1 MLLENA
7 LTFKYHK
14 PMIPKYDPYLE
25 KYLKEYQENP
35 RSRVFAP
42 LAEAYRKSGL
52 IDEAME
58 ICKEGLEYHPNF
70 LSGIVALA
78 RCYFDKGLYTAAIK
92 ELEKVTSEVP
102 DNYLAQKLL
111 ALSYSLVGDRNN
123 ALKAFKMV
131 LYMNPRDKDAKIAI
145 VEIENEDKK
154 IVEEDIK
161 NATESENIAEEES
174 APPPFSSQQTFQ
186 TNPDFKIIDNIG
198 NEADLNFE
206 EKHISQAFNA
216 TKEEDPEEI
225 LTNISTMTMGDL
237 LLAQGHKDKALEVY
251 KKILDQNP
259 DQIVIKHKIEAL
271 EQDLGIGTYDNES
284 LEFEEIT
291 KEEADSP
298 EDYTELSESVEPLV
312 TGNTDVNTIANNEEV
327 LSSAPTMESLDD
339 EWIFQNTTTKDDK
352 VSKLKSF
359 LNKINRYKTV
369 S

>member
-7 LTFKYHK
+7 VTFKYHK
-14 PMIPKYDPYLE
+14 IMIPKYDPYLE

-78 RCYFDKGLYTAAIK
+78 RCYFDKGMYTAAIK

-131 LYMNPRDKDAKIAI
+131 LYMNPRDKEAKISI
-145 VEIENEDKK
+145 IEIENEEKK
-154 IVEEDIK
+154 IVEENIK
-161 NATESENIAEEES
+161 NSGACEHIAEEEFV
-174 APPPFSSQQTFQ
+174 PPPFSSQQDLK
-186 TNPDFKIIDNIG
+186 TNPDFKIIDDIG
-198 NEADLNFE
+198 HEADFDFE

-216 TKEEDPEEI
+216 VTEEDPEKI

-237 LLAQGHKDKALEVY
+237 LMAQGHKEKALEVY

-259 DQIVIKHKIEAL
+259 DQIIIKHKIEEL
-271 EQDLGIGTYDNES
+271 EKDLGINIYDNKS
-284 LEFEEIT
+284 LEFDEIT
-291 KEEADSP
+291 KEETDTP
-298 EDYTELSESVEPLV
+298 EDSLEAPEHEERSAVENTETLASYP
-312 TGNTDVNTIANNEEV
+312 TI
-327 LSSAPTMESLDD
+327 ESLDD
-339 EWIFQNTTTKDDK
+339 EWIFQNTTKDDK
-352 VSKLKSF
+352 VSRLNSF
-359 LNKINRYKTV
+359 LDKIKHYKT
-369 S
+369 SSIH

>member
-1 MLLENA
+1 LLLENA
-7 LTFKYHK
+7 ATFKYHK
-14 PMIPKYDPYLE
+14 SMIPKYDPYLE

-131 LYMNPRDKDAKIAI
+131 LYMNPRDKEAKISI
-145 VEIENEDKK
+145 IEIENEDKK
-154 IVEEDIK
+154 ILETGLK
-161 NATESENIAEEES
+161 NVTTFENIEEEEVI
-174 APPPFSSQQTFQ
+174 PPLFSSQQTLQ
-186 TNPDFKIIDNIG
+186 SNPDFKIIDDIVH
-198 NEADLNFE
+198 EADLNFE
-206 EKHISQAFNA
+206 EKHISQAFNSV
-216 TKEEDPEEI
+216 TEENPDEI

-237 LLAQGHKDKALEVY
+237 LVAQGHKEKALEVY

-259 DQIVIKHKIEAL
+259 AQMIIKQKIEAL
-271 EQDLGIGTYDNES
+271 EKDLGITTYDVNS
-284 LEFEEIT
+284 LELDEIVEEET
-291 KEEADSP
+291 DAPEENTEVPRNERIEVTAQVEQSKP
-298 EDYTELSESVEPLV
+298 EDKEP
-312 TGNTDVNTIANNEEV
+312 
-327 LSSAPTMESLDD
+327 LDD
-339 EWIFQNTTTKDDK
+339 EWIFQNTTKDNS
-352 VSKLKSF
+352 VSKLNSF
-359 LNKINRYKTV
+359 LDKVKRYKTSSV
-369 S
+369 F